1 MEAGRLGCQPQPQPR
16 LKLYES
22 HDKKHRQA
30 ECSEVAVF
38 LGPFRHSRPLPEPS
52 PPPMKPSATKAE
64 RWGVFAAI
72 MVMLVILPSLNAFTS
87 ASSFLHVSDFS
98 INLYGKYLC
107 YAILA
112 ISVDM
117 LWGYTGLLSLGQ
129 ALFFTLGGYMM
140 GMYLMR
146 MIGDLGQYHKQIPDF
161 LVFLGWSTLPAFWR
175 PFANFAF
182 ALMMAFVMPGALAL
196 IFGFLA
202 FRSRIRGV
210 YFSILTQA
218 LTYAAC
224 LLFFRNSLLMG
235 GNNGFTDFKFIL
247 GHDLRTAATQRGLYI
262 VTALALVLIYLGCRR
277 LSQTKFGLVQQA
289 IRDSE
294 NRVLFSGYAAGDYK
308 LFVFVLCAAIAA
320 VGGVLYVPQVGIINP
335 SEMAPEKSLEAVVWV
350 AVGGRG
356 TLIGPVLGA
365 ISINAL
371 KSWAT
376 RAYPDLWLLILG
388 GLFILITVFM
398 PKGIV
403 GLPGQFQALRNRRCA
418 RSQ

>member
-1 MEAGRLGCQPQPQPR
+1 MLSLLSKR
-16 LKLYES
+16 
-22 HDKKHRQA
+22 D
-30 ECSEVAVF
+30 F
-38 LGPFRHSRPLPEPS
+38 I
-52 PPPMKPSATKAE
+52 
-64 RWGVFAAI
+64 GVFGIAI
-72 MVMLVILPSLNAFTS
+72 LFTVLLPCLNALTA
-87 ASSFLHVSDFS
+87 ASSWLHVSDFT

-112 ISVDM
+112 ISVDL

-129 ALFFTLGGYMM
+129 ALFFSLGGYMM

-146 MIGDLGQYHKQIPDF
+146 MIGDLGQYHQPIPDF
-161 LVFLGWSTLPAFWR
+161 LVFLGWSKLPAFWK
-175 PFANFAF
+175 PFDSFAF
-182 ALMMAFVMPGALAL
+182 AMLMAVLLPGVLAAL
-196 IFGFLA
+196 FGFLA

-218 LTYAAC
+218 LTYAAA

-247 GHDLRTAATQRGLYI
+247 GHDLRTAATQR
-262 VTALALVLIYLGCRR
+262 ALFICTCLLLLVVFLLCKW
-277 LSQTKFGLVQQA
+277 LTTTKFGKVQRA

-294 NRVLFSGYAAGDYK
+294 NRVLFSGYSTANFK
-308 LFVFVLCAAIAA
+308 LFVFVLAALIASLA
-320 VGGVLYVPQVGIINP
+320 GILYVPQVGIINP
-335 SEMAPEKSLEAVVWV
+335 SEMWPDKSLEIVVWV

-356 TLIGPVLGA
+356 TLVGPVIGA
-365 ISINAL
+365 FAVNAL

-388 GLFILITVFM
+388 ALFIFVTLFM

-403 GLPGQFQALRNRRCA
+403 GLPAQLGALKRKFCTPKPVGTEA
-418 RSQ
+418 ATVVAEEKQLAKSK